1 MISMNIDIK
10 LHNVYQLSLIMPIR
24 TNKLL
29 VIIFKYL
36 LKKHEKNNNLTT
48 DLKLISFGRM
58 VSKLFS
64 DPKEVCQKE

>member
-29 VIIFKYL
+29 VIIFKYFK
-36 LKKHEKNNNLTT
+36 KKHEKKHLTT